1 MLSHRLAIRYL
12 VASAAIPFIAA
23 CGGGTD
29 MPPAAGEQPEEAAA
43 AAVVEDPATITG
55 VINLAG
61 EPAANEPIDM
71 SEEPTCAEKHA
82 TPPTQQ
88 TVVAQDGK
96 LANVFVY
103 VKEGLTGTFD
113 APAEAAEINQDGCVY
128 VPRVTGMMVGQDLAF
143 TNSDGL
149 LHNIN
154 ASPANQPGFNISQ
167 PTTMTTSRQLRQA
180 EVMVP
185 IQCDVHGW
193 MHAYVGV
200 VDHPYFAVS
209 AEDGSFTIANLPAG
223 TYTLE
228 AWHEEYGTQE
238 QEVTVG
244 ANETVDVTFDYS
256 ASTAGAIVPLAEPL
270 VVRSGHGAHGGAS
283 HSVASESSN

>member
-1 MLSHRLAIRYL
+1 MLSHRLAIRFL
-12 VASAAIPFIAA
+12 VASATIPFLAA

-29 MPPAAGEQPEEAAA
+29 MPPAAGEQPEEAAEA
-43 AAVVEDPATITG
+43 PAAVVDPATING

-71 SEEPTCAEKHA
+71 SEEPTCADKHA

-103 VKEGLTGTFD
+103 VKEGVTGTFD
-113 APAEAAEINQDGCVY
+113 APSEAVEINQDGCIY
-128 VPRVTGMMVGQDLAF
+128 VPRVTGVIAGQDLAF

-154 ASPANQPGFNISQ
+154 AAPANQPGFNISQ

-209 AEDGSFTIANLPAG
+209 TEDGSFTIGNLPAG

-238 QEVTVG
+238 IG
-244 ANETVDVTFDYS
+244 
-256 ASTAGAIVPLAEPL
+256 
-270 VVRSGHGAHGGAS
+270 RAH
-283 HSVASESSN
+283 V

>member
-1 MLSHRLAIRYL
+1 MLSHRLPIRFL
-12 VASAAIPFIAA
+12 VASATIAFLAA

-29 MPPAAGEQPEEAAA
+29 MPPAAGEQPEEAAEA
-43 AAVVEDPATITG
+43 ATVVEDPATITG
-55 VINLAG
+55 VINLEG
-61 EPAANEPIDM
+61 EPPANEPIDM
-71 SEEPTCAEKHA
+71 SEEPTCADKHT
-82 TPPTQQ
+82 TPPTQL
-88 TVVAQDGK
+88 TVVAQDGM
-96 LANVFVY
+96 LSNVFVY
-103 VKEGLTGTFD
+103 VKEGITGTFD
-113 APAEAAEINQDGCVY
+113 APSEPVEIDQDGCLY
-128 VPRVTGMMVGQDLAF
+128 IPRVAGMMVGQELAF

-154 ASPANQPGFNISQ
+154 ATPANQPGFNISQ
-167 PTTMTTSRQLRQA
+167 PTTMTTSRQLRQS

-244 ANETVDVTFDYS
+244 PNETVDVTFDYS
-256 ASTAGAIVPLAEPL
+256 TSMAGATVPMGEPL
-270 VVRSGHGAHGGAS
+270 VLHSGAGNAA
-283 HSVASESSN
+283 VSESSN

>member
-1 MLSHRLAIRYL
+1 MLPHRVAVRIL
-12 VASAAIPFIAA
+12 VTGVTGAFIAA
-23 CGGGTD
+23 CGSGAD
-29 MPPAAGEQPEEAAA
+29 APPPAAGEQPGEAAGA
-43 AAVVEDPATITG
+43 AMAVADPATITG
-55 VINLAG
+55 VVNFAG
-61 EPAANEPIDM
+61 EPPANEPIDM
-71 SEEPTCAEKHA
+71 SEESTCAEKHA

-103 VKEGLTGTFD
+103 VKEGLTGTYE
-113 APAEAAEINQDGCVY
+113 APAEAAEIDQDGCVY
-128 VPRVTGMMVGQDLAF
+128 IPRVTGVMVGQDLAF

-154 ASPANQPGFNISQ
+154 AAPTNQPGFNISQ
-167 PTTMTTSRQLRQA
+167 PTTMTTSRQLRQP

-200 VDHPYFAVS
+200 VDHPYFAAS
-209 AEDGSFTIANLPAG
+209 AADGTFTIGNLPAG

-228 AWHEEYGTQE
+228 AWHEQYGTQE
-238 QEVTVG
+238 QQVTVG
-244 ANETVDVTFDYS
+244 ANETVNVTFDYS
-256 ASTAGAIVPLAEPL
+256 AGMAGAVVPLAEPII
-270 VVRSGHGAHGGAS
+270 VHGGHGSHGGAS
-283 HSVASESSN
+283 QGGE

>member
-1 MLSHRLAIRYL
+1 MLFHRVAVRFM
-12 VASAAIPFIAA
+12 VAGAASASLAA

-29 MPPAAGEQPEEAAA
+29 TPPAAGEQPEAAAEAAA
-43 AAVVEDPATITG
+43 PTVADPATITG
-55 VINLAG
+55 VINLEG

-71 SEEPTCAEKHA
+71 AEEPTCAEKHT

-88 TVVAQDGK
+88 TVVAQNGK

-103 VKEGLTGTFD
+103 VKEGLTGTFE
-113 APAEAAEINQDGCVY
+113 APAQAAEIDQDGCLY
-128 VPRVTGMMVGQDLAF
+128 VPRVTGVMVGQDLTF

-154 ASPANQPGFNISQ
+154 AAPANQPGFNISQ
-167 PTTMTTSRQLRQA
+167 PTSMSTSRQLRRT

-200 VDHPYFAVS
+200 VEHPYFAVS
-209 AEDGSFTIANLPAG
+209 GDDGSFTIANLPAG

-244 ANETVDVTFDYS
+244 ANETVNVTFDYS
-256 ASTAGAIVPLAEPL
+256 TSMAGAEVPTAEPL
-270 VVRSGHGAHGGAS
+270 VLHSGHRAQADATHG
-283 HSVASESSN
+283 SE